1 MNRLKIYY
9 YLFLLIEKQIFKN
22 SYYMMTKLI
31 TIILN
36 TKYLWYKNKIIIMQY
51 ITVCIIYWNIIYLL
65 YYHYKLP
72 LLKILYYLYYINL
85 WDWKHSFPSVNKISI
100 TAQ

>member
-22 SYYMMTKLI
+22 NYYMMTKLI

-36 TKYLWYKNKIIIMQY
+36 TKYL
-51 ITVCIIYWNIIYLL
+51 
-65 YYHYKLP
+65 
-72 LLKILYYLYYINL
+72 
-85 WDWKHSFPSVNKISI
+85 
-100 TAQ
+100 